1 MMQPLNNTR
10 KTELQKMKAKVIKV
24 KKPLIFSFI
33 LFLLFLSII
42 FIIGMDQIDSISFET
57 KQVSSK
63 LNNRQ
68 AKEKVPKENERNN
81 NRTIL
86 KTEYEAF
93 PREYKGYKV
102 VGKIKIPKLGIEK
115 YILEETTEETLK
127 VAVTKTYGPKANEI
141 GNFCISGHNYVQ
153 TFGRLKELEIGDE
166 IILTDTYNQEV
177 IYQVYKTYK
186 VAPNDTSCLNQET
199 NGERELTLITCTLG
213 AIKRNII
220 KAVEVYD

>member
-1 MMQPLNNTR
+1 
-10 KTELQKMKAKVIKV
+10 MKAKVIKI

-33 LFLLFLSII
+33 LFWLFLSIM
-42 FIIGMDQIDSISFET
+42 FLIGMDQIDSISFET
-57 KQVSSK
+57 RQVSSK

-68 AKEKVPKENERNN
+68 VKEKIQTGNEINN
-81 NRTIL
+81 H
-86 KTEYEAF
+86 KTVVKKEYESF
-93 PREYKGYKV
+93 PKEYKGYKV

-153 TFGRLKELEIGDE
+153 TFGRLKELEIGDK
-166 IILTDTYNQEV
+166 IILTDTYNQEIV
-177 IYQVYKTYK
+177 YQVYKTYK